1 MSLFHPVNLLCPQ
14 CEAPVSMSAVGSVN
28 ADRRPDLRDDILEN
42 RFQDAACPACGES
55 FRLQPQFNYLD
66 AGRGQWIAA
75 MPANR
80 LRDHLELE
88 DEANDLFSTSYGS
101 QAPAAA
107 QEVGKGLTVRL
118 TFGWPAVR
126 EKLLLRQLE
135 LDDVIVEMMKL
146 HILRSVETAPLAE
159 GIELRLVDVDEETGS
174 YVFAWLETASE
185 KYIEYL
191 NVPSELYQVIHDNPE
206 GWAAIRGRLET
217 GPFVDMQK
225 LYMGEGRHTGDER
238 QAG

>member
-1 MSLFHPVNLLCPQ
+1 MSLFHPVNLVCPQ
-14 CEAPVSMSAVGSVN
+14 CEAPVTMMAVGSVN
-28 ADRRPDLRDDILEN
+28 ADRRPDLREDILSD
-42 RFQDAACPACGES
+42 RFQDMSCEACSES

-88 DEANDLFSTSYGS
+88 DEARELFSTSYGDA
-101 QAPAAA
+101 APAAA
-107 QEVGKGLTVRL
+107 RDVGGGLAVRL

-126 EKLLLRQLE
+126 EKLLVRQLE

-146 HILRSVETAPLAE
+146 HILRSVESVPLAE
-159 GIELRLVDVDEETGS
+159 GIELRLTGTDDDTGG

-185 KYIEYL
+185 QYIEYL
-191 NVPSELYQVIHDNPE
+191 TVPAELYEAIHANPD
-206 GWAAIRGRLET
+206 GWQAIRDRLET

-225 LYMGEGRHTGDER
+225 LYMGEGRA
-238 QAG
+238 AG

>member
-1 MSLFHPVNLLCPQ
+1 MSLFQPVNLICPN
-14 CEAPVSMSAVGSVN
+14 CAAPVTMEAVGSVN
-28 ADRRPDLRDDILEN
+28 ADRRPDLRDDILGN
-42 RFQDAACPACGES
+42 RFQDVTCGACSES

-75 MPANR
+75 MPASR

-88 DEANDLFSTSYGS
+88 DEAAALFATSYGS
-101 QAPAAA
+101 DAPQAARD
-107 QEVGKGLTVRL
+107 VGEELAVRL

-146 HILRSVETAPLAE
+146 HILRSVESVPMAE
-159 GIELRLVDVDEETGS
+159 GIELRLIDQDEESGG

-191 NVPSELYQVIHDNPE
+191 TVPPELYTAIADNPE
-206 GWAAIRGRLET
+206 GWQAIRDRLET
-217 GPFVDMQK
+217 GPFVDFQK
-225 LYMGEGRHTGDER
+225 LYMGEGRSAAE
-238 QAG
+238 